1 MYYPEKIEEI
11 SYEPE
16 HIAKVVSEIESN
28 FHKYFDDYVVSENGN
43 LSDELDISSLAE
55 KFKISTKAKKKEV
68 NKKDNLSRIIGEA
81 INHFEKD
88 RNKYIDLLDIET
100 LEEYETDTSY
110 FKDTILRN
118 QCPIIQH
125 TLQNKKAKE
134 LDKYRYEFNASDPT
148 ELLETIK
155 NITIFSDKYKN
166 EISQSIDFNKIEYV
180 DDLHISELEEE
191 DYIVFGVIGGGI
203 KSHFLFKK
211 HPDLFAYR
219 SREAVWA
226 LWYLT
231 SKKKFGCKQ
240 DSEFLMINLKDNTTQ
255 QNYFYPYDLFSFYA
269 VQILK
274 LLKTEYSKIGLN
286 FDEKYRFV
294 IVDSFLSFI
303 AQKHI
308 SEIKELKKKLKEDGY
323 F

>member
-16 HIAKVVSEIESN
+16 HIEKVVAEIQNN
-28 FHKYFDDYVVSENGN
+28 FKEYFDKYVESENGN
-43 LSDELDISSLAE
+43 SLDELDISALAD
-55 KFKISTKAKKKEV
+55 KFKISPKVKKKAI
-68 NKKDNLSRIIGEA
+68 NKNDNLSRIIGEA
-81 INHFEKD
+81 ITHFEKD
-88 RNKYIDLLDIET
+88 RNKYIDLLDIDT
-100 LEEYETDTSY
+100 LTEYETDTSY

-134 LDKYRYEFNASDPT
+134 LDKYRYEFNVADPSD
-148 ELLETIK
+148 LLETIK
-155 NITIFSDKYKN
+155 NITLFSDEYKN
-166 EISQSIDFNKIEYV
+166 NASKSIDFYNIKYV
-180 DDLHISELEEE
+180 DDLKVSELEEE
-191 DYIVFGVIGGGI
+191 DYTVFGVIGGGI

-211 HPDLFAYR
+211 HPNLFAYR

-240 DSEFLMINLKDNTTQ
+240 DSEFLMINTKDNTTQ

-269 VQILK
+269 VKILN
-274 LLKTEYSKIGLN
+274 LLKSEYKKIGVN

-294 IVDSFLSFI
+294 IVDSFLSFV

-308 SEIKELKKKLKEDGY
+308 SEINDLKKKVKEDGY

>member
-16 HIAKVVSEIESN
+16 HIEKVVTEIQNN
-28 FHKYFDDYVVSENGN
+28 FKRYFDEYIESENGN
-43 LSDELDISSLAE
+43 SPDELDVFLLAE
-55 KFKISTKAKKKEV
+55 KFKISNKIIKKKV
-68 NKKDNLSRIIGEA
+68 NKKENLSRIIGEA
-81 INHFEKD
+81 ISHFEKD

-134 LDKYRYEFNASDPT
+134 LDKYRYEFNVADPSN
-148 ELLETIK
+148 LLETIK
-155 NITIFSDKYKN
+155 NITLFSDEYRITESK
-166 EISQSIDFNKIEYV
+166 SIDFNNIENIN
-180 DDLHISELEEE
+180 DLKVSELEKEN
-191 DYIVFGVIGGGI
+191 YTVFGVIGGGI

-211 HPDLFAYR
+211 YPDLFAYR

-240 DSEFLMINLKDNTTQ
+240 DSEFLMINTKDNTTQ

-269 VQILK
+269 VKILEQ
-274 LLKTEYSKIGLN
+274 LKKEYFKIGVN

-294 IVDSFLSFI
+294 IVDSFLSFV

-308 SEIKELKKKLKEDGY
+308 SEINDLKKKVKDDGY

>member
-16 HIAKVVSEIESN
+16 HITKVVSEIESN

-100 LEEYETDTSY
+100 LEEYETDASY

-166 EISQSIDFNKIEYV
+166 EIAQSIDFNKIEYV

-219 SREAVWA
+219 SREAVWS

-274 LLKTEYSKIGLN
+274 LLKTEYSKIGVN